1 MRKNL
6 LISVFAVCV
15 LNVWAQSK
23 DQAMQIQQVRDK
35 VYTSLNNHEITTQ
48 QALKTYKGLQKKLLD
63 KKDYENY
70 LEMFLF
76 TAVDI
81 YVINDDYEHAS
92 KVMLESFDALK
103 YLNGD
108 KKDLY
113 FFQLNAELSEYYRR
127 MPSKLN
133 MAEKHFKKGYDFL
146 LQHKELQKKIPA
158 FVITFLS
165 NYGRLIDDLGDTE
178 QSFYYFQQARQIAK
192 QEKITLNQYAVLSN
206 MARYYREKKQYE
218 NALSLLKEALPLAES
233 DDKIANIHLSI
244 GRCYN
249 QMNQPANSLK
259 ALVEAE
265 KFYRKA
271 QEQQPRLWIYIQIM
285 RADAYVQMNDL
296 ARAESSYKNALKD
309 FVRIFKHSQ
318 GIQVARIENGLSE
331 VYKKKGN
338 IKEALLHTQKAIM
351 AADSSYNQLN
361 INASPTFEAMS
372 APQELFIALNQKA
385 DLLSSSNPA
394 LSADTYIA
402 AIKFATHLRK
412 TFDMPESKL
421 FYSEKVYPIYEK
433 ALSKLFEQW
442 KATQSTVWA
451 EKFFYALE
459 ASKSATLW
467 DAVKDQKIRPKS
479 LNEDV
484 LTQEAALRQ
493 KIVKLQIRLL
503 ESGNEKTLSD
513 LSDAKIQLNHLTKK
527 IEQESK
533 SYYKLKYDNYLI
545 SLKETQQKIDKNTAF
560 IDYFLGENV
569 LYYLVV
575 DKESYNIIKQEKAF
589 EINNLILDLY
599 AKVNT
604 PPNIDA
610 YKGHQLSKR
619 TYDAL
624 LAPIEPTL
632 KKSKKLII
640 ARHDI
645 LGFLPFEILEKKGES
660 DYLLFDYTISY
671 ANSASLHFDNDINK
685 SQSDIIAYA
694 PFSNGKQSGIF
705 RDKGFKTLPASGNE
719 MGEISG
725 QIFQDNKATKLN
737 FQETYRNKGIIHF
750 ATHAQVNDAEPLKSF
765 IALYPEGKDF
775 KLYTPEL
782 YNLSLENTQLVVL
795 SACETGKGQIR
806 KGEGII
812 SLARAFQFAG
822 CPSVIT
828 TLWNAHDES
837 IAKLSERFY
846 HYLKKGYATDEAI
859 RLSKIDLIQ
868 NESDHPFY
876 WSNFVLI
883 GKSSVIPIASNN
895 SIYLWIGLFVAILLA
910 LYFFRAR
917 IVAFFSSL
925 SR

>member
-6 LISVFAVCV
+6 LICVFAICV

-23 DQAMQIQQVRDK
+23 DMAMQIQQLREDI
-35 VYTSLNNHEITTQ
+35 YTKLDNRQITAE
-48 QALKTYKGLQKKLLD
+48 QALKSYKSLQKKLLD
-63 KKDYENY
+63 QKDYDNY
-70 LEMFLF
+70 VNLF
-76 TAVDI
+76 MLTAVDL
-81 YVINDDYEHAS
+81 YVPNDDYESAA
-92 KVMLESFDALK
+92 KIITEGIDALK
-103 YLNGD
+103 SQTGE
-108 KKDLY
+108 KKVVY
-113 FFQLNAELSEYYRR
+113 FFKLNAELSEYYRR
-127 MPSKLN
+127 IPSKLN
-133 MAEKHFKKGYDFL
+133 LAEKHFKKGYDFF
-146 LQHKELQKKIPA
+146 LQHKSLQKKIPA
-158 FVITFLS
+158 FIITFLS

-206 MARYYREKKQYE
+206 MAKYYREKKQYE
-218 NALSLLKEALPLAES
+218 NALGLLKEALPLAES
-233 DDKIANIHLSI
+233 DDKTASIYLSI

-249 QMNQPANSLK
+249 QMNKPGEALK
-259 ALVEAE
+259 AFTDAE
-265 KFYRKA
+265 KFYRKSKDP
-271 QEQQPRLWIYIQIM
+271 QPRMWVNIQT
-285 RADAYVQMNDL
+285 N
-296 ARAESSYKNALKD
+296 RAESYLQTDNLVKAESTYKNALKD
-309 FVRIFKHSQ
+309 FVRSFRHSH
-318 GIQVARIENGLSE
+318 GIQVAKIENGLSE
-331 VYKKKGN
+331 IYKRKGN
-338 IKEALLHTQKAIM
+338 FKEALAHSQKAM
-351 AADSSYNQLN
+351 TAADTSYTQTSVYTN
-361 INASPTFEAMS
+361 PTFEAVN
-372 APQELFIALNQKA
+372 APQEMFIALNAKA
-385 DLLSSSNPA
+385 DLLSSSDPA
-394 LSADTYIA
+394 LSADTYIT

-421 FYSEKVYPIYEK
+421 FYSEKVYPVYEK
-433 ALSKLFEQW
+433 ALSKIFEQW
-442 KATQSTVWA
+442 KATQSQQWA
-451 EKFFYALE
+451 EKFFYAME
-459 ASKSATLW
+459 ASKSAALW
-467 DAVKDQKIRPKS
+467 DAVKEQKIRPEVLDKS
-479 LNEDV
+479 LLD
-484 LTQEAALRQ
+484 QEATLRQ

-503 ESGNEKTLSD
+503 EAGNEKTLSD

-533 SYYKLKYDNYLI
+533 NYYKLKYDNYMI

-560 IDYFLGENV
+560 ISYFLGESV

-575 DKESYNIIKQEKAF
+575 DKESYNIIKKEKAS
-589 EINNLILDLY
+589 EIHDLVLELY

-604 PPNIDA
+604 PPSIDA
-610 YKGHQLSKR
+610 YKGHSLAKK
-619 TYDAL
+619 TYDVL
-624 LAPIEPTL
+624 LAPIDGML

-645 LGFLPFEILEKKGES
+645 LGFLPFEILEKKGQS

-671 ANSASLHFDNDINK
+671 ANSASLQFDYAIIK
-685 SQSDIIAYA
+685 PQSDIIAYA

-705 RDKGFKTLPASGNE
+705 RDKGFKTLPASINE
-719 MGEISG
+719 MGEING
-725 QIFQDNKATKLN
+725 EIFQDSKATKLN

-837 IAKLSERFY
+837 IAKLSEKFY
-846 HYLKKGYATDEAI
+846 YYLKKGKPTDEAI
-859 RLSKIDLIQ
+859 RLSKIDLIKS
-868 NESDHPFY
+868 ESDHPFY

-883 GKSSVIPIASNN
+883 GKSSIIPIASNN
-895 SIYLWIGLFVAILLA
+895 IIYLWLSLFSAVLVCMYL
-910 LYFFRAR
+910 FRAK
-917 IVAFFSSL
+917 IAAFFSNL

>member
-1 MRKNL
+1 MRNFF
-6 LISVFAVCV
+6 LISVFAICV

-35 VYTSLNNHEITTQ
+35 IYTSLNNHEISTE
-48 QALKTYKGLQKKLLD
+48 QALKTYKSLQKKLFD
-63 KKDYENY
+63 QKDYENY
-70 LEMFLF
+70 IDMFLF

-81 YVINDDYEHAS
+81 YVINDDYEHAT
-92 KVMLESFDALK
+92 KVMVESFDALK
-103 YLNGD
+103 YLNGE

-133 MAEKHFKKGYDFL
+133 LAEKHFKKGYDFL
-146 LQHKELQKKIPA
+146 LQHTQLQKKIPA

-233 DDKIANIHLSI
+233 DDKIASIYLSI

-249 QMNQPANSLK
+249 QMNQPANALK
-259 ALVEAE
+259 ALVDAE
-265 KFYRKA
+265 KFYRKSK
-271 QEQQPRLWIYIQIM
+271 EQQPRLWIYIQIM

-296 ARAESSYKNALKD
+296 AKAENTYKNALKD
-309 FVRIFKHSQ
+309 FVRVFNHSQ

-331 VYKKKGN
+331 IYQKKGN
-338 IKEALLHTQKAIM
+338 IKEALLHTQKAMI
-351 AADSSYNQLN
+351 AADTSYNQLN
-361 INASPTFEAMS
+361 PTFEAMS

-421 FYSEKVYPIYEK
+421 FYSEKVYPVYEK

-442 KATQSTVWA
+442 KATHSQEWA

-467 DAVKDQKIRPKS
+467 DAVKGQKIRPKG
-479 LNEDV
+479 LNED
-484 LTQEAALRQ
+484 LLNHEATLRQ

-503 ESGNEKTLSD
+503 EAGNEKTLSD
-513 LSDAKIQLNHLTKK
+513 LSDAKIQLSHLTKK

-545 SLKETQQKIDKNTAF
+545 SLKETQKKIEKNTAF

-575 DKESYNIIKQEKAF
+575 DKESYNIVKRENAS
-589 EINNLILDLY
+589 EINNLVLELY

-610 YKGHQLSKR
+610 YKGHELSKR
-619 TYDAL
+619 TYEAL
-624 LAPIEPTL
+624 LAPVEPIM

-660 DYLLFDYTISY
+660 DYMLFDYTISY
-671 ANSASLHFDNDINK
+671 ANSASLHFDNEINK
-685 SQSDIIAYA
+685 PQTDIIAYA

-705 RDKGFKTLPASGNE
+705 RDKGFKALPASINE

-750 ATHAQVNDAEPLKSF
+750 ATHAQVNDADPLKSF

-837 IAKLSERFY
+837 IAKLSEKFY
-846 HYLKKGYATDEAI
+846 YYLKKGYATDEAI

-868 NESDHPFY
+868 SESDHPFY

-883 GKSSVIPIASNN
+883 GKSSVIQIDSNN
-895 SIYLWIGLFVAILLA
+895 ILYLWIGLLSGLLVAI
-910 LYFFRAR
+910 YFFRAK
-917 IVAFFSSL
+917 IATFISNL

>member
-6 LISVFAVCV
+6 LIAVFAVCV

-23 DQAMQIQQVRDK
+23 DLTSQMHQMRDD
-35 VYTSLNNHEITTQ
+35 VYVSLNSRQINTE
-48 QALKTYKGLQKKLLD
+48 QALKRYKSFQKKLLEQ
-63 KKDYENY
+63 KDYENY
-70 LEMFLF
+70 FNLF
-76 TAVDI
+76 MLAAVDL
-81 YVINDDYEHAS
+81 YVPNDDYENAT
-92 KVMLESFDALK
+92 KVILDGLESLK
-103 YLNGD
+103 YLNG
-108 KKDLY
+108 KQKDLY
-113 FFQLNAELSEYYRR
+113 FFKLNAELSEYYRR
-127 MPSKLN
+127 MPSKLSL
-133 MAEKHFKKGYDFL
+133 AEKHFKKGYDFL
-146 LQHKELQKKIPA
+146 LQHKNLQQELAA

-206 MARYYREKKQYE
+206 MAKYYREKKQYE
-218 NALSLLKEALPLAES
+218 NALGFLKEALPLAGSE
-233 DDKIANIHLSI
+233 DKTAVIYLSI

-249 QMNQPANSLK
+249 QMKQPADALK
-259 ALVEAE
+259 AFAEAE
-265 KFYRKA
+265 KFYRKS
-271 QEQQPRLWIYIQIM
+271 EEKQPRLWVNIQT
-285 RADAYVQMNDL
+285 N
-296 ARAESSYKNALKD
+296 RAESYLELDNLAKAEIVYQSALKD
-309 FVRIFKHSQ
+309 FTRSFNNSQ
-318 GIQVARIENGLSE
+318 GLQVARIENGLSE
-331 VYKKKGN
+331 IYKKKGDF
-338 IKEALLHTQKAIM
+338 KEALHHSQKAMM
-351 AADSSYNQLN
+351 AADTSYTQLSVRSN
-361 INASPTFEAMS
+361 PTFEAVN

-385 DLLSSSNPA
+385 DLLSSSDPA
-394 LSADTYIA
+394 LSADTYIT

-421 FYSEKVYPIYEK
+421 FYSEKVYPVYEK
-433 ALSKLFEQW
+433 AMSKIFEQW
-442 KATQSTVWA
+442 KIKQSHEWA
-451 EKFFYALE
+451 EKFFYVME

-467 DAVKDQKIRPKS
+467 DAVKEQKIRPK
-479 LNEDV
+479 V
-484 LTQEAALRQ
+484 LDEGLLDQETSLRQ

-503 ESGNEKTLSD
+503 EAGNEKTLSD
-513 LSDAKIQLNHLTKK
+513 LSDAKIQLSHLTKK

-533 SYYKLKYDNYLI
+533 NYYKLKYDNYLI
-545 SLKETQQKIDKNTAF
+545 SLKETQQKIGNNAAF
-560 IDYFLGENV
+560 ISYFLGENT
-569 LYYLVV
+569 LYYLVL
-575 DKESYNIIKQEKAF
+575 DKESYNIIKKDNASAIHSLALE
-589 EINNLILDLY
+589 LY
-599 AKVNT
+599 AKINT

-610 YKGHQLSKR
+610 YKGHDLAKK
-619 TYDAL
+619 TYDVL
-624 LAPIEPTL
+624 LAPVEGML
-632 KKSKKLII
+632 KKSEKLVI

-645 LGFLPFEILEKKGES
+645 LGFLPFEILEKKGKS

-671 ANSASLHFDNDINK
+671 ANSASLQFDYDITK
-685 SQSDIIAYA
+685 PQSDIIAYA
-694 PFSNGKQSGIF
+694 PFSNGKQSGVF
-705 RDKGFKTLPASGNE
+705 RDKGFKTLPASINE
-719 MGEISG
+719 MGEING

-837 IAKLSERFY
+837 IAKLSEKFY
-846 HYLKKGYATDEAI
+846 YYLKKGYATDEAI

-868 NESDHPFY
+868 TESDHPFY

-883 GKSSVIPIASNN
+883 GKSSVIPIASNHF
-895 SIYLWIGLFVAILLA
+895 IYLWLGFFSVIMVGMYI
-910 LYFFRAR
+910 FRAR
-917 IVAFFSSL
+917 IAAFFSNL

>member
-1 MRKNL
+1 MRKSL
-6 LISVFAVCV
+6 LISLFAILI
-15 LNVWAQSK
+15 LN
-23 DQAMQIQQVRDK
+23 AMGQ
-35 VYTSLNNHEITTQ
+35 LNNPALQIPKMRDEVYVRLSNRQITTE
-48 QALKTYKGLQKKLLD
+48 QALKSYKNLQKKLLD
-63 KKDYENY
+63 KKDYDNY
-70 LEMFLF
+70 FNLFLLA
-76 TAVDI
+76 AVDL
-81 YVINDDYEHAS
+81 YVPNDDYENAT
-92 KVMLESFDALK
+92 KVVLDGLDALK
-103 YLNGD
+103 YVSGE
-108 KKDLY
+108 KKDLL

-127 MPSKLN
+127 IPSKLN
-133 MAEKHFKKGYDFL
+133 LAEKHFKKGYDFL
-146 LQHKELQKKIPA
+146 LQHKDLQKKLPA

-206 MARYYREKKQYE
+206 MAKYYREKKQYE
-218 NALSLLKEALPLAES
+218 NALGFLKEALPLAGSE
-233 DDKIANIHLSI
+233 DKTAIIYLSM

-249 QMNQPANSLK
+249 QMKQPADALK
-259 ALVEAE
+259 AFAEAE

-271 QEQQPRLWIYIQIM
+271 EEAQPRLWINIQT
-285 RADAYVQMNDL
+285 N
-296 ARAESSYKNALKD
+296 RAESYLQLSDLAKAEGTYKNALKD
-309 FVRIFKHSQ
+309 FERSFRHTQ
-318 GIQVARIENGLSE
+318 GVQVAKIENGLSE
-331 VYKKKGN
+331 IYEKKGN
-338 IKEALLHTQKAIM
+338 FKEALVHSQKAMI
-351 AADSSYNQLN
+351 AADTSYKQLSVRSN
-361 INASPTFEAMS
+361 PTFEAVN

-385 DLLSSSNPA
+385 DLLSSSDPA
-394 LSADTYIA
+394 LSADTYIT

-421 FYSEKVYPIYEK
+421 FYSEKVYPVYEK
-433 ALSKLFEQW
+433 AMSKIFEQW
-442 KATQSTVWA
+442 KATQSQAWA
-451 EKFFYALE
+451 EKFFYTLE

-467 DAVKDQKIRPKS
+467 DAVKEQKIRPKV
-479 LNEDV
+479 LDED
-484 LTQEAALRQ
+484 LLIQESALRQ

-503 ESGNEKTLSD
+503 EAGNEKTLSD
-513 LSDAKIQLNHLTKK
+513 LSDAKIQLSHLTKK

-533 SYYKLKYDNYLI
+533 NYYKLKYDNYLI

-560 IDYFLGENV
+560 ISYFLGENV

-575 DKESYNIIKQEKAF
+575 DKESYNIVKKENAS
-589 EINNLILDLY
+589 EIHNLALGLY
-599 AKVNT
+599 AKINT

-610 YKGHQLSKR
+610 YKGHDLAKK
-619 TYDAL
+619 TYDVL
-624 LAPIEPTL
+624 LAPVEGML
-632 KKSKKLII
+632 KKSEKLII

-645 LGFLPFEILEKKGES
+645 LGFLPFEILEKKGKS
-660 DYLLFDYTISY
+660 DYLLFNYTISY
-671 ANSASLHFDNDINK
+671 ANSASLQFDYDATK
-685 SQSDIIAYA
+685 PQSDIIAYA

-705 RDKGFKTLPASGNE
+705 RDKGFKTLPASINE
-719 MGEISG
+719 MGEING
-725 QIFQDNKATKLN
+725 QIFQDDKATKLN

-837 IAKLSERFY
+837 IAKLSEKFY
-846 HYLKKGYATDEAI
+846 YYLKKGYPTDEAI

-868 NESDHPFY
+868 TESDHPFY

-895 SIYLWIGLFVAILLA
+895 FIYLWLGLFSAVMIGMYLL
-910 LYFFRAR
+910 RAR
-917 IVAFFSSL
+917 IATFFSNF

>member
-1 MRKNL
+1 MRKSL
-6 LISVFAVCV
+6 LIAVFAVCILHV
-15 LNVWAQSK
+15 RAQKK
-23 DQAMQIQQVRDK
+23 DLTSQMHQMRDEVYMRLDSRQITAEQAQK
-35 VYTSLNNHEITTQ
+35 S
-48 QALKTYKGLQKKLLD
+48 YKDFQKKLLEL
-63 KKDYENY
+63 KDYDNY
-70 LEMFLF
+70 FNLF
-76 TAVDI
+76 MLAAVDL
-81 YVINDDYEHAS
+81 YVPNDDYENAS
-92 KVMLESFDALK
+92 KVILDGLASLK
-103 YLNGD
+103 YLSGE

-113 FFQLNAELSEYYRR
+113 FFKLNAELSEYYRR

-133 MAEKHFKKGYDFL
+133 LAEKHFKKGYDFF
-146 LQHKELQKKIPA
+146 LQHKDLQKKLPA

-206 MARYYREKKQYE
+206 MAKYYREKKQYE
-218 NALSLLKEALPLAES
+218 NALGFLKEALPLAGS
-233 DDKIANIHLSI
+233 DDKIAVIYLSM

-249 QMNQPANSLK
+249 QMKQPADALK
-259 ALVEAE
+259 AFAEAE
-265 KFYRKA
+265 KFYRKS
-271 QEQQPRLWIYIQIM
+271 EEKQPRLWVNIQT
-285 RADAYVQMNDL
+285 N
-296 ARAESSYKNALKD
+296 RAESYLLSDNLSKAEAVYQSALKD
-309 FVRIFKHSQ
+309 FARSFRHTQ
-318 GIQVARIENGLSE
+318 GVQVARIENGLSE
-331 VYKKKGN
+331 IFERKGN
-338 IKEALLHTQKAIM
+338 FKEALIHSQKAMI
-351 AADSSYNQLN
+351 AADTSYNELN
-361 INASPTFEAMS
+361 IRSNPTFEAVN

-385 DLLSSSNPA
+385 DLLSSSDPA
-394 LSADTYIA
+394 LSADTYIT

-421 FYSEKVYPIYEK
+421 FYSEKVYPVYEK
-433 ALSKLFEQW
+433 ALSKIFEQW
-442 KATQSTVWA
+442 KATQSQQWA
-451 EKFFYALE
+451 EKFFYTLE

-467 DAVKDQKIRPKS
+467 DAVKEQKIRPKV
-479 LNEDV
+479 LDED
-484 LTQEAALRQ
+484 LLIQEAALRQ

-503 ESGNEKTLSD
+503 EAGNEKTLSD
-513 LSDAKIQLNHLTKK
+513 LSDAKIQLSHLTKK

-533 SYYKLKYDNYLI
+533 NYYKLKYDNYLI
-545 SLKETQQKIDKNTAF
+545 SLKETQQKVGNNTAF
-560 IDYFLGENV
+560 ISYFLGENV
-569 LYYLVV
+569 LYYLVL
-575 DKESYNIIKQEKAF
+575 DKESYNIVKQEKASD
-589 EINNLILDLY
+589 IHNLALELY
-599 AKVNT
+599 AKINT

-610 YKGHQLSKR
+610 YKGHGLAKKSF
-619 TYDAL
+619 DVL
-624 LAPIEPTL
+624 LAPIEGML
-632 KKSKKLII
+632 KKSKKLVI

-645 LGFLPFEILEKKGES
+645 LGFLPFEILEKKGNS

-671 ANSASLHFDNDINK
+671 ANSASLQFDYDITK
-685 SQSDIIAYA
+685 PQSDIIAYA
-694 PFSNGKQSGIF
+694 PFSNGGQSGNF
-705 RDKGFKTLPASGNE
+705 RDKGFKTLPASINE
-719 MGEISG
+719 MGEING

-837 IAKLSERFY
+837 IAKLSEKFY

-868 NESDHPFY
+868 TESDHPFY

-883 GKSSVIPIASNN
+883 GKSSVIPISSYNF
-895 SIYLWIGLFVAILLA
+895 IYLWLGLFAVVMGCM
-910 LYFFRAR
+910 YVFRAK
-917 IVAFFSSL
+917 IAAFFSHL

>member
-35 VYTSLNNHEITTQ
+35 VYTSLNNHEITTE

-92 KVMLESFDALK
+92 EVMLESFDALK
-103 YLNGD
+103 YFNGE

-218 NALSLLKEALPLAES
+218 NALGLLKEALPLAES

-249 QMNQPANSLK
+249 QMNQPANALK
-259 ALVEAE
+259 ALADAE

-271 QEQQPRLWIYIQIM
+271 QEQQPRIWIYIQIM
-285 RADAYVQMNDL
+285 RADAYMQMNDL
-296 ARAESSYKNALKD
+296 ARAENTYKNALKD
-309 FVRIFKHSQ
+309 FVRVFNHSQ

-331 VYKKKGN
+331 IYQKKGN
-338 IKEALLHTQKAIM
+338 IKEALLHTQKAMI
-351 AADSSYNQLN
+351 AADTSYNQLSVN
-361 INASPTFEAMS
+361 TNPTFEAMN

-442 KATQSTVWA
+442 KATHSQAWA

-467 DAVKDQKIRPKS
+467 DAVKAQKIRPKG
-479 LNEDV
+479 LNDD
-484 LTQEAALRQ
+484 LLNQEATLRQ

-503 ESGNEKTLSD
+503 EVGNEKTLSD
-513 LSDAKIQLNHLTKK
+513 LSEAKIQLSHLTKK

-533 SYYKLKYDNYLI
+533 SYYKLKYDNHLI

-569 LYYLVV
+569 LYYLVL
-575 DKESYNIIKQEKAF
+575 DKESYSIVKREKAS
-589 EINNLILDLY
+589 EINTLVLELY

-610 YKGHQLSKR
+610 YKGHELSKR
-619 TYDAL
+619 IYEAL
-624 LAPIEPTL
+624 LAPIEPIM

-660 DYLLFDYTISY
+660 DYMLFDYTISY

-685 SQSDIIAYA
+685 PQSDIIAYA

-705 RDKGFKTLPASGNE
+705 RDKGFKSLPASSNE
-719 MGEISG
+719 IGEISG

-837 IAKLSERFY
+837 IAKLSEKFY
-846 HYLKKGYATDEAI
+846 YYLKKGYATDEAI

-883 GKSSVIPIASNN
+883 GKSSIIPIASNN
-895 SIYLWIGLFVAILLA
+895 IIYLWIGLFVVLLLA
-910 LYFFRAR
+910 VYFFRAR
-917 IVAFFSSL
+917 IVTFFSNL

>member
-6 LISVFAVCV
+6 LISVFAICV
-15 LNVWAQSK
+15 LNVWGQSQDK
-23 DQAMQIQQVRDK
+23 TLQVQRAIDE
-35 VYTSLNNHEITTQ
+35 VYMKLNNQTFTAQ
-48 QALKTYKGLQKKLLD
+48 QAFERYKGLQKQLLIQ
-63 KKDYENY
+63 KDYDNY
-70 LEMFLF
+70 FKLVLI

-81 YVINDDYEHAS
+81 FVPNDDYENAA
-92 KVMLESFDALK
+92 KELEEGLGALK
-103 YLNGD
+103 YVDGK
-108 KKDLY
+108 KKDFY
-113 FFQLNAELSEYYRR
+113 FFKLNAELSEYYRR
-127 MPSKLN
+127 IPSKLN
-133 MAEKHFKKGYDFL
+133 LAEKHFKKGYDFF
-146 LQHKELQKKIPA
+146 LQHKSLQKELPA
-158 FVITFLS
+158 FIITFLS

-206 MARYYREKKQYE
+206 MAKYYREKKQYE
-218 NALSLLKEALPLAES
+218 NALGLLKEALPLAES
-233 DDKIANIHLSI
+233 EDKIASIYLSI

-249 QMNQPANSLK
+249 QMKQPADALK
-259 ALVEAE
+259 AFAE
-265 KFYRKA
+265 GERFYRKSK
-271 QEQQPRLWIYIQIM
+271 EPQPRLWINTLTG
-285 RADAYVQMNDL
+285 RADSYLQMNDL
-296 ARAESSYKNALKD
+296 SRAESTYKNALKD
-309 FVRIFKHSQ
+309 FVRNFHHLQ
-318 GIQVARIENGLSE
+318 GIQVAKIENGLSE
-331 VYKKKGN
+331 IYEKKGN
-338 IKEALLHTQKAIM
+338 LKEALIHSQKAMI
-351 AADSSYNQLN
+351 AADTSYTELSVRSN
-361 INASPTFEAMS
+361 PTFEAVN

-385 DLLSSSNPA
+385 DLLSSSDPA
-394 LSADTYIA
+394 LSADTYIS

-421 FYSEKVYPIYEK
+421 FYSEKVYPVYEK
-433 ALSKLFEQW
+433 AMSKIFEQW
-442 KATQSTVWA
+442 KASHSREWA
-451 EKFFYALE
+451 EKFFYTLE
-459 ASKSATLW
+459 ASKSAALW
-467 DAVKDQKIRPKS
+467 DAVKEQKIRPK
-479 LNEDV
+479 V
-484 LTQEAALRQ
+484 LDENLLDQEATLRQ

-503 ESGNEKTLSD
+503 EAGNEKTLSD

-533 SYYKLKYDNYLI
+533 NYYKLKYDNYLI
-545 SLKETQQKIDKNTAF
+545 SLKETQQKIGRNTAF
-560 IDYFLGENV
+560 ISYFLGENV
-569 LYYLVV
+569 LYYLVA
-575 DKESYNIIKQEKAF
+575 DKDSYNIVKKENAPG
-589 EINNLILDLY
+589 INNLILALY

-610 YKGHQLSKR
+610 YKGHDLSKQ
-619 TYDAL
+619 TYDVL
-624 LAPIEPTL
+624 LAPIEGML
-632 KKSKKLII
+632 KKSQKLII

-645 LGFLPFEILEKKGES
+645 LGFLPFEILEKTGKS

-671 ANSASLHFDNDINK
+671 ANSASLQFDYNSSKPQN
-685 SQSDIIAYA
+685 DIIAYA
-694 PFSNGKQSGIF
+694 PFSNGKQSGVF
-705 RDKGFKTLPASGNE
+705 RDKGFKTLPASINE
-719 MGEISG
+719 MGEING

-837 IAKLSERFY
+837 IAKLSEKFY
-846 HYLKKGYATDEAI
+846 YYLKKGYATDEAI

-868 NESDHPFY
+868 TESDHPFY

-895 SIYLWIGLFVAILLA
+895 IMYVWLGIFSVLIAIM
-910 LYFFRAR
+910 YVFRTKIA
-917 IVAFFSSL
+917 AFFANL

>member
-6 LISVFAVCV
+6 LISVLAVCM

-23 DQAMQIQQVRDK
+23 DQASQILQMRDD
-35 VYTSLNNHEITTQ
+35 VYMRMSSHQITTQ
-48 QALKTYKGLQKKLLD
+48 QALKTYKDYQKKLLEQ
-63 KKDYENY
+63 KDYDNY
-70 LEMFLF
+70 FNLFLF
-76 TAVDI
+76 AAVDF
-81 YVINDDYEHAS
+81 YVPNDDYANAS
-92 KVMLESFDALK
+92 KIIEEGLVSLK
-103 YLNGD
+103 YVSGE
-108 KKDLY
+108 KKDL
-113 FFQLNAELSEYYRR
+113 FFFKLNAELSEYYRR

-133 MAEKHFKKGYDFL
+133 LSEKHFKKGYDFF
-146 LQHKELQKKIPA
+146 LQHKDLQKKLPA
-158 FVITFLS
+158 FIITFLS

-206 MARYYREKKQYE
+206 MAKYYREKKQYE
-218 NALSLLKEALPLAES
+218 NALGFLKEALPLAES
-233 DDKIANIHLSI
+233 DDRTAIIYLSM

-249 QMNQPANSLK
+249 QMKQPADAIK
-259 ALVEAE
+259 AFAEAE
-265 KFYRKA
+265 KFFKKSK
-271 QEQQPRLWIYIQIM
+271 EGQPRLWINIQT
-285 RADAYVQMNDL
+285 N
-296 ARAESSYKNALKD
+296 RAESYLQLNELAKAENTYNSALKD
-309 FVRIFKHSQ
+309 FSRAFHHLQ
-318 GIQVARIENGLSE
+318 GIQVAKIENGLSE
-331 VYKKKGN
+331 IYEKKGN
-338 IKEALLHTQKAIM
+338 FKEALVHSQKAMI
-351 AADSSYNQLN
+351 AADTSYNQLN
-361 INASPTFEAMS
+361 IRSNPTFEAVN

-385 DLLSSSNPA
+385 DLLSSSDPA
-394 LSADTYIA
+394 LSADTYIT

-421 FYSEKVYPIYEK
+421 FYSEKVYPVYEK
-433 ALSKLFEQW
+433 ALSKIFEQW
-442 KATQSTVWA
+442 KAKQSQEWA
-451 EKFFYALE
+451 EKFFYTLE

-467 DAVKDQKIRPKS
+467 DAVKEQKIRPKV
-479 LNEDV
+479 LNDD
-484 LTQEAALRQ
+484 LLDQEATLRQ
-493 KIVKLQIRLL
+493 KIVKLQIRLM
-503 ESGNEKTLSD
+503 EAGNEKTLSD
-513 LSDAKIQLNHLTKK
+513 LSDAKIQLGHLTKK

-533 SYYKLKYDNYLI
+533 NYYKLKYDNYLI
-545 SLKETQQKIDKNTAF
+545 SLKETQQKINKNTAF
-560 IDYFLGENV
+560 INYFLGENV

-575 DKESYNIIKQEKAF
+575 DKESYNIIKKENASD
-589 EINNLILDLY
+589 IHNLVLGLY
-599 AKVNT
+599 AKINT
-604 PPNIDA
+604 PPSIDA
-610 YKGHQLSKR
+610 YKGHDLAKK
-619 TYDAL
+619 TYDVL
-624 LAPIEPTL
+624 LAPVEGL
-632 KKSKKLII
+632 FKKSEKLVI

-645 LGFLPFEILEKKGES
+645 LGFLPFEILEKKGKS

-671 ANSASLHFDNDINK
+671 ANSASLQFDYDATK
-685 SQSDIIAYA
+685 PQSDIIAYA

-705 RDKGFKTLPASGNE
+705 RDKGFKTLPASINE
-719 MGEISG
+719 MGEING

-837 IAKLSERFY
+837 IAKLSEKFY
-846 HYLKKGYATDEAI
+846 YYLKKGHPTDEAI

-868 NESDHPFY
+868 TESDHPFY

-883 GKSSVIPIASNN
+883 GKSSVIPISSFN
-895 SIYLWIGLFVAILLA
+895 ILYLWLGLFSVVMVGMYI
-910 LYFFRAR
+910 FRAR
-917 IVAFFSSL
+917 IATFFSNL